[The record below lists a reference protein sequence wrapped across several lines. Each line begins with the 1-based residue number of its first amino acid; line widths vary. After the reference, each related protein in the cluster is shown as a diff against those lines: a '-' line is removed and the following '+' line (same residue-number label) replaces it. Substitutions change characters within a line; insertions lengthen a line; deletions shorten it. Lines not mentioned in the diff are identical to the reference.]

1 MITTSLISLGCSK
14 NQVDSE
20 LMLGVLSKDDDIC
33 IIDNPANADIIIINT
48 CGFIQDAREESID
61 TIIQAGQLKKQGQ
74 CKSII
79 VTGCLTQRYRDEI
92 LNELPEVDAII
103 GTSKFDEITNILKL
117 TLSGNRV
124 NRVASPAFSYK
135 SSQARVL
142 SELHYAYVKIAEGCN
157 NNCSYCSIPRIR
169 GPLYSRQMEDI
180 YEEVA
185 GFVEKGVKEIILV
198 AQDTTCYGLDIY
210 GKPALA
216 DLLEKLNEI
225 KNLKWLRIM
234 YSYPERIN
242 NRLISIMANS
252 DKICNYLDL
261 PVQHSS
267 NKIRKRMNRTGRRS
281 QLLTRIK
288 KIRREIP
295 GIALRTSLIVG
306 FPGETDED
314 FRDLIDFIQQIR
326 FDRLGV
332 FKYSAEEDTPASSY
346 SGQIPED
353 IKEERYQKIMEIQ
366 REISYNNNQRL
377 VGKNIEVLID
387 EITDEYAI
395 GRSRYDAPEID
406 NQVYLAVKSYRKGDL
421 LYCKVSDAYE
431 YDLIGEIIK

>member
-1 MITTSLISLGCSK
+1 MTTISLISLGCSK

-20 LMLGVLSKDDDIC
+20 LMLGTLSKSDNIR

-61 TIIQAGQLKKQGQ
+61 TIIQAGQLKKHGQ

-103 GTSKFDEITNILKL
+103 GTSKFDEITDILKL

-124 NRVASPAFSYK
+124 NRVVSPAFSYK

-142 SELHYAYVKIAEGCN
+142 SEPHYAYVKIAEGCN

-216 DLLEKLNEI
+216 DLLEKLNKI

-288 KIRREIP
+288 KLRREIP

-314 FRDLIDFIQQIR
+314 FGDLIDFIQQIR

-346 SGQIPED
+346 RGQIPED